1 MLKCIN
7 RNLIMKL
14 TKLYALV
21 FTAMMSAGVKAQQ
34 DPQFTQFFFN
44 RLMINPA
51 SVGSGDDLCATLI
64 ARNQWTGFTGAPFTG
79 LLSVDAPL
87 KGIIRKDVGV
97 GLTLFNDRIGFFNN
111 FGMRVSGSYAFEG
124 IGPGKLR
131 VGLDVG
137 FLNQSLD
144 ANWIPPTNLPD
155 GSIPDNASNM
165 ALDMGVGVYYHADN
179 FYAGISALHLP
190 QSRLADVNV
199 QMNRHYFVMGGYT
212 FRGVFDNPDL
222 DIQPNVLIK
231 TEFASMQMDI
241 NTNVIY
247 QQRFWG
253 GLSYRLEDALALNFG
268 YKHAIN
274 DKSHFLLGY
283 SYDLTTSRI
292 MTYSSGS
299 HEIVGRYCMKIEKE
313 PSMGGGFRV
322 RDLDSFR
329 Y

>member
-1 MLKCIN
+1 
-7 RNLIMKL
+7 MKF
-14 TKLYALV
+14 TNIYALLLV
-21 FTAMMSAGVKAQQ
+21 ILISKGLKAQQ

-44 RLMINPA
+44 RVMINPA
-51 SVGSGDDLCATLI
+51 AVGSGEDLCATLI
-64 ARNQWTGFTGAPFTG
+64 ARNQWTGFSGAPFTG
-79 LLSVDAPL
+79 LLTVDAPL
-87 KGIIRKDVGV
+87 RGLIRRDLGAGI
-97 GLTLFNDRIGFFNN
+97 TLFNDRIGFFNN
-111 FGMRVSGSYAFEG
+111 FGMRVSGSYG
-124 IGPGKLR
+124 IQGVGPGTLR
-131 VGLDVG
+131 VGFDIG
-137 FLNQSLD
+137 FLNQSVD
-144 ANWIPPTNLPD
+144 ANWVPPMSLSDNSLPE
-155 GSIPDNASNM
+155 NVSNM
-165 ALDMGVGVYYHADN
+165 ALDMGLGVYYHAEN
-179 FYAGISALHLP
+179 FYAGMSALHLP

-199 QMNRHYFVMGGYT
+199 QMKRHYFVTGGYT

-222 DIQPNVLIK
+222 DIQPNILIK
-231 TEFASMQMDI
+231 TEFASIQMDI
-241 NTNVIY
+241 NTNLIY

-292 MTYSSGS
+292 LNYSSGS
-299 HEIVGRYCMKIEKE
+299 HEIVGRYCLKIEKE